1 MGEVYRAD
9 DLKLGHTVALKFL
22 PKDFTRDP
30 QRLEHFHS
38 EVRLTR
44 QISHPN
50 VCRVYDIGEVDTQHF
65 LSMEYIDGEDLK
77 GLLRRIGRLPSHKGI
92 EIAQQLCAGL
102 AAAHDN
108 GVIHRDL
115 KPANIMV
122 DGRGQVRITDFGLA
136 KLAADSRDADLA
148 GTPAYMAPEQL
159 ARGETTIQS
168 DLYSL
173 GLLLYELF
181 SGEAV
186 HKTSSIVELLQ
197 VHEESSLTQPSSFV
211 DDMDPAVERVI
222 LWCLEKEPH
231 ERPKSATAVAASL
244 PGGDPLAAVLA
255 AGETP
260 SPELVAATGESVA
273 ISPSVGGACLAGI
286 VALLF
291 VACLLADRVRLINR
305 APLQRSADSLKDE
318 AKEVIAHLGFD
329 EPIGDSA
336 SGFFIEE
343 PDLEMVETT
352 KLPVGVTDRWDLL
365 KTGPWPGWRFWY
377 RQSPDDMIVNEF
389 WNGFA
394 GFSHTR
400 ITNDS
405 PSWTVPG
412 MAGVWLSPQGELR
425 QLRVIPD
432 WTSTEDPAQTRMD
445 IEKWCECFP
454 ESMIGFD
461 LSDLSP
467 TRVSS
472 VDWIPPD
479 AYDQFQSWE
488 GTWPG
493 GTEAL
498 YVMAAAYRGKP
509 VYFKVHH
516 PRKPTYAGTHADEAR
531 FGLDLFFYIII
542 GVQFGAVALA
552 WRNLRLGRG
561 DRRGAFRLAF
571 LVFVANMLTWV
582 LAASH
587 VKGQHENGILHVGVA
602 QGLWQ
607 AGFLW
612 LLYIALEPFAR
623 RFWPETLIS
632 WTRVLDGRWRDPRV
646 GRDLLVGVFVGTMG
660 TVVFQGS
667 VFTSALF
674 GLPTGLERSPPR
686 SLLGTMDLVAEV
698 LRLPFLGITLSL
710 TILIVLVL
718 LRVMLRHERWA
729 AIAALCLFAA
739 VYSLGNP
746 GHMYVAWLPAGLF
759 IGAVILLLTRFG
771 LFAVITTFVT
781 AGLLKFP
788 ITTDSNAFYFGN
800 GLFAISL
807 VLALAAYGLY
817 ASVGSRVVI
826 GAGGL
831 RT

>member
-1 MGEVYRAD
+1 
-9 DLKLGHTVALKFL
+9 
-22 PKDFTRDP
+22 
-30 QRLEHFHS
+30 
-38 EVRLTR
+38 
-44 QISHPN
+44 
-50 VCRVYDIGEVDTQHF
+50 
-65 LSMEYIDGEDLK
+65 
-77 GLLRRIGRLPSHKGI
+77 
-92 EIAQQLCAGL
+92 
-102 AAAHDN
+102 
-108 GVIHRDL
+108 
-115 KPANIMV
+115 
-122 DGRGQVRITDFGLA
+122 
-136 KLAADSRDADLA
+136 
-148 GTPAYMAPEQL
+148 
-159 ARGETTIQS
+159 
-168 DLYSL
+168 
-173 GLLLYELF
+173 
-181 SGEAV
+181 
-186 HKTSSIVELLQ
+186 
-197 VHEESSLTQPSSFV
+197 
-211 DDMDPAVERVI
+211 
-222 LWCLEKEPH
+222 
-231 ERPKSATAVAASL
+231 VAASL

-260 SPELVAATGESVA
+260 SPEMVAAAGDSVA

-318 AKEVIAHLGFD
+318 AKEVIAHLGFE

-352 KLPVGVTDRWDLL
+352 KLPVGVTDRWELL

-377 RQSPDDMIVNEF
+377 RQSPDEMIVNEF

-425 QLRVIPD
+425 RLRVIPD

-467 TRVSS
+467 TRISS

-498 YVMAAAYRGKP
+498 YVMAAAYRGRP

-516 PRKPTYAGTHADEAR
+516 TRKPTYAGTHAAEAR
-531 FGLDLFFYIII
+531 FGLDLLFYIII

-571 LVFVANMLTWV
+571 LVFVANMLIWV

-674 GLPTGLERSPPR
+674 GLPTGLEGSPPR
-686 SLLGTMDLVAEV
+686 SLLGAMDLIAEA
-698 LRLPFLGITLSL
+698 LRLPFLGIALSL

-729 AIAALCLFAA
+729 AIVALCLFAA
-739 VYSLGNP
+739 VFSLGNP
-746 GHMYVAWLPAGLF
+746 GHMYVAWLPAGMY

-771 LFAVITTFVT
+771 LFAVVTTFVT
-781 AGLLKFP
+781 TDLLKFP
-788 ITTDSNAFYFGN
+788 ITTDSSAFYFGN
-800 GLFAISL
+800 GLFAIVL
-807 VLALAAYGLY
+807 VLALAAYGVY
-817 ASVGSRVVI
+817 TSVGSRVVI